1 MSDLTGHQVE
11 GVPDLGPRVGDHR
24 LAAAAAVVVVVGQDD
39 WWAVALLSLIY

>member
-24 LAAAAAVVVVVGQDD
+24 LAVAAAAVVVVVGQDD
-39 WWAVALLSLIY
+39 WWALLSLIY